1 MVQLGGF
8 FPLFPFSTN
17 PEGLINSK
25 PKRIEEPFIN
35 ELLNEGP
42 SYSKK
47 GVKNI
52 AVNAGLNTLGKNL
65 LG

>member
-1 MVQLGGF
+1 MQLGGF

-17 PEGLINSK
+17 PEELINSK
-25 PKRIEEPFIN
+25 PKRIKEPFIN

-47 GVKNI
+47 SVKNT
-52 AVNAGLNTLGKNL
+52 AVNAGLNTLSKIL